1 MRQRMKLRWRWL
13 VSAAAATLL
22 FASAGV
28 ALTGAATANVGTLAA
43 TAGCG
48 TAPTLT
54 NGTHTIFS
62 GGQNRSFILRL
73 PNNYD
78 QNHPHRLIF
87 GFHWL
92 NGSALMSPTATG
104 CSPSTGC
111 KRWPVTARSS

>member
-1 MRQRMKLRWRWL
+1 M
-13 VSAAAATLL
+13 TG
-22 FASAGV
+22 AGV
-28 ALTGAATANVGTLAA
+28 AVTGAATANVGTLAA

-48 TAPTLT
+48 TAPALT

-78 QNHPHRLIF
+78 RNHPHRLIF

-92 NGSALMSPTATG
+92 GGAAEGRQRQTSGWPFYGLA
-104 CSPSTGC
+104 STG
-111 KRWPVTARSS
+111 R